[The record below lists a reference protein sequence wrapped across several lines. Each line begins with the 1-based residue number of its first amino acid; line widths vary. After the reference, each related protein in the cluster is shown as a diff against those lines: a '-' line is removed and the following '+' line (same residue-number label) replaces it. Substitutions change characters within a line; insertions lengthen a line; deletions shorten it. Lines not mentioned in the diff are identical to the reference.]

1 MREARKLRTF
11 RVVAGRRERD
21 GKRQRD
27 RKRNRDGETQRE
39 TESPKDTER
48 DMERREIK
56 TERDRDT
63 KTERPD
69 GPVTLIIDATWDSPS
84 GRRHQARARTGLE
97 SSGSPGREALPTG
110 SRQDWVSGGS
120 PVKEL
125 GGLLKTQIPP
135 PGLCPAWTSS
145 SQGALTN
152 RAREV
157 VSPQPFSTT
166 DSDTSPG
173 EQDTPGGGGPG
184 PGRWFA
190 HTRAAVPVWR
200 GSCPLSGGWAEAQS
214 REGTDS
220 RPQLAPRGLP

>member
-21 GKRQRD
+21 RKRQRD
-27 RKRNRDGETQRE
+27 RKRTRDGETQRE

-56 TERDRDT
+56 TETDTERDRDT

-69 GPVTLIIDATWDSPS
+69 GPVTLVIDATWDSPS

-110 SRQDWVSGGS
+110 SRQDWVSEGS
-120 PVKEL
+120 SVKEL

-135 PGLCPAWTSS
+135 PGSWTSS
-145 SQGALTN
+145 SQGAVTS

-166 DSDTSPG
+166 DSDTAPG

-190 HTRAAVPVWR
+190 HTRA
-200 GSCPLSGGWAEAQS
+200 GGGPCVA
-214 REGTDS
+214 G
-220 RPQLAPRGLP
+220 